1 MQSEHPEYGYGMTLS
16 ACLWIGLFPLL
27 QGGTYTRITHDKWVA
42 MLVLCGVTLCC
53 FFFDLIY
60 KRFRRKGSPAVLPDA
75 AKAAPGLLSHNLPV
89 LFAAALLLWTVLSCI
104 FSKYGA
110 DTWWNGKYAR
120 YEGLLTQ
127 LCYFGL
133 FFCFFYSRVNLK
145 PVLFSAAAGVAVFF
159 VVVMLQR
166 SGGNPLGLFPDSR
179 GYADGREFQG
189 TIGNIDMG
197 TGYLLLIAGLLL
209 SGLLRCFPLSASHAP
224 FLTFV
229 AVFVFS
235 VGLILSLYLIITMEV
250 QFGIISLCVLFLI
263 TLLCFLPKKRRLP
276 LLILLIVLMLIVVW
290 FWPGENGGLWELH
303 EIIHGRGRLSFGS
316 NRVAVWA
323 YSLRMAQ
330 ENLLLGG
337 GSGTFQSRFNRFLS
351 DNSLVIPDEQDGAP
365 LPDYFDNPHNEYI
378 AQMTDHG
385 LPAMLLFLTL
395 LFSVFMRRPKYGLPC
410 LAPCSAAVLC
420 YMVQAF
426 FSFSVCIVAP
436 MFWILLSLSF
446 KE

>member
-1 MQSEHPEYGYGMTLS
+1 M
-16 ACLWIGLFPLL
+16 
-27 QGGTYTRITHDKWVA
+27 
-42 MLVLCGVTLCC
+42 
-53 FFFDLIY
+53 
-60 KRFRRKGSPAVLPDA
+60 
-75 AKAAPGLLSHNLPV
+75 
-89 LFAAALLLWTVLSCI
+89 
-104 FSKYGA
+104 
-110 DTWWNGKYAR
+110 
-120 YEGLLTQ
+120 
-127 LCYFGL
+127 
-133 FFCFFYSRVNLK
+133 
-145 PVLFSAAAGVAVFF
+145 
-159 VVVMLQR
+159 
-166 SGGNPLGLFPDSR
+166 
-179 GYADGREFQG
+179 
-189 TIGNIDMG
+189 
-197 TGYLLLIAGLLL
+197 
-209 SGLLRCFPLSASHAP
+209 
-224 FLTFV
+224 
-229 AVFVFS
+229 
-235 VGLILSLYLIITMEV
+235 
-250 QFGIISLCVLFLI
+250 
-263 TLLCFLPKKRRLP
+263 LLCFLPKKRRLP

-316 NRVAVWA
+316 NRVAVWV

-330 ENLLLGG
+330 GNLLLGG